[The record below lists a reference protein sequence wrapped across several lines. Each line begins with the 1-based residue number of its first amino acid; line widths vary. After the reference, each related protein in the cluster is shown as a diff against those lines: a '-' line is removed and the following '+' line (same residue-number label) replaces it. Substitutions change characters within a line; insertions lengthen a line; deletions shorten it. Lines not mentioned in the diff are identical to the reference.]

1 MPVIKTICPLFLVL
15 CLCACARDDSQ
26 WNAKNISGLMPALSF
41 ELTGEN
47 GKPVTAG
54 DYRGKTVMLFFGFTH
69 CPHFC
74 PTTLSKLGQALN
86 LLSDQQREQ
95 VRILFVSV
103 DPERDDI
110 EDIATYTDNF
120 APEVFGMTD
129 TEAALREFAKQ
140 YRTTFSYGEPDENG
154 NYDVSHGLAVY
165 VFDSEGEPRLMILEQ
180 QKAEQIAADLRRL
193 LAGTS

>member
-1 MPVIKTICPLFLVL
+1 MPVIRTICSLFLGL
-15 CLCACARDDSQ
+15 CLSACTQDDSQ
-26 WNAKNISGLMPALSF
+26 WNARNISGLMPALSF

-47 GKPVTAG
+47 GKPVTAE

-74 PTTLSKLGQALN
+74 PTTLSKLSQALDR
-86 LLSDQQREQ
+86 LSDQQRKQ

-103 DPERDDI
+103 DPARDNI

-120 APEVFGMTD
+120 APEVFGMTG

-140 YRTTFSYGEPDENG
+140 YRTTFSYGEPDEHG
-154 NYDVSHGLAVY
+154 NYDVSHGLAIY

-180 QKAEQIAADLRRL
+180 QKAEQIAADLRTL
-193 LAGTS
+193 LADTP